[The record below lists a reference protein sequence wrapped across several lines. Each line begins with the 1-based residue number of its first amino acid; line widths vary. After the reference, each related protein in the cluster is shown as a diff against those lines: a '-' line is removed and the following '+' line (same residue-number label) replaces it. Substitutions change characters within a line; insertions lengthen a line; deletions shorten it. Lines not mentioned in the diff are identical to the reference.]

1 MSVKK
6 SCINVPTMF
15 YTGNEKS
22 PLHYGLSAEGYD
34 INVAMEGYDKNIW
47 VVDVKNNKKVW
58 IKKDSIIRI
67 EKEEPVIKDNSDTK
81 DVKEK
86 NNPTDYNI
94 FIKYRLHILKNDSKN
109 NTNKTN
115 FDLVR
120 AEWQN
125 LKKDNAESVDVG
137 RHGGTG
143 GRRCG
148 AARRALR
155 QGPRRGPRLR

>member
-6 SCINVPTMF
+6 SCINVPTML

-125 LKKDNAESVDVG
+125 LKKDTKKMKEIMIEAKNWYEVSKDTLV
-137 RHGGTG
+137 TKKS
-143 GRRCG
+143 
-148 AARRALR
+148 R
-155 QGPRRGPRLR
+155 QKVIKID

>member
-125 LKKDNAESVDVG
+125 LKKDTKKMKEIMIEAKNWYEVSKDTLV
-137 RHGGTG
+137 TKKS
-143 GRRCG
+143 
-148 AARRALR
+148 R
-155 QGPRRGPRLR
+155 QKVIKID

>member
-6 SCINVPTMF
+6 SCINVPTML

-67 EKEEPVIKDNSDTK
+67 EKEEPVMEDNSDTK

-125 LKKDNAESVDVG
+125 LKKDTKKMKEIMIEAKNWYEVSKDTLV
-137 RHGGTG
+137 TKKS
-143 GRRCG
+143 
-148 AARRALR
+148 R
-155 QGPRRGPRLR
+155 QKVIKID

>member
-125 LKKDNAESVDVG
+125 LKKDTKKMKEIMIEAKKWYEVSKDTLV
-137 RHGGTG
+137 TKKS
-143 GRRCG
+143 
-148 AARRALR
+148 R
-155 QGPRRGPRLR
+155 QKVIKID

>member
-125 LKKDNAESVDVG
+125 LKKDTKKMKEIMIEAKKWYEVSKEARDK
-137 RHGGTG
+137 GGIEAG
-143 GRRCG
+143 
-148 AARRALR
+148 
-155 QGPRRGPRLR
+155 

>member
-1 MSVKK
+1 MSVKQ

-22 PLHYGLSAEGYD
+22 PIHYGLSAEGYD

-67 EKEEPVIKDNSDTK
+67 EKEEPVIKDNSDSK

-109 NTNKTN
+109 NTNKMN

-125 LKKDNAESVDVG
+125 LKKDTKKMKEIMIEAKKWYEVSKDTLVTKKG
-137 RHGGTG
+137 R
-143 GRRCG
+143 
-148 AARRALR
+148 
-155 QGPRRGPRLR
+155 QKVIKID

>member
-34 INVAMEGYDKNIW
+34 INVAMEGHDKNIW

-67 EKEEPVIKDNSDTK
+67 EKEEPVIKDNSDSK
-81 DVKEK
+81 DIKEK

-94 FIKYRLHILKNDSKN
+94 FIKYRLYILKNDSK

-125 LKKDNAESVDVG
+125 LKKDAKKMKEIMIEAKKWYDVSKD
-137 RHGGTG
+137 T
-143 GRRCG
+143 
-148 AARRALR
+148 LVTKKTR
-155 QGPRRGPRLR
+155 QKVIKID

>member
-1 MSVKK
+1 MSAKK

-125 LKKDNAESVDVG
+125 LKKDTKKMKEIMIEAKKWYEVSKDTLV
-137 RHGGTG
+137 TKKS
-143 GRRCG
+143 
-148 AARRALR
+148 R
-155 QGPRRGPRLR
+155 QKVIKID

>member
-1 MSVKK
+1 
-6 SCINVPTMF
+6 MF

-125 LKKDNAESVDVG
+125 LKKDTKKMKEIMIEAKKWYEVSKDTLV
-137 RHGGTG
+137 TKKS
-143 GRRCG
+143 
-148 AARRALR
+148 R
-155 QGPRRGPRLR
+155 QKVIKID

>member
-22 PLHYGLSAEGYD
+22 PIHYGLSAEGYD

-67 EKEEPVIKDNSDTK
+67 EKEEPVIKDNSDSK

-109 NTNKTN
+109 NTNKMN

-125 LKKDNAESVDVG
+125 LKKDTKKMKEIMIEAKKWYEVSKDTLVTKKG
-137 RHGGTG
+137 R
-143 GRRCG
+143 
-148 AARRALR
+148 
-155 QGPRRGPRLR
+155 QKVIKID

>member
-6 SCINVPTMF
+6 SCINVPTML

-94 FIKYRLHILKNDSKN
+94 FIKYRLHMLKNDSKN

-125 LKKDNAESVDVG
+125 LKKDTKKMKEIMIEAKNWYEVSKDTLV
-137 RHGGTG
+137 TKKS
-143 GRRCG
+143 
-148 AARRALR
+148 R
-155 QGPRRGPRLR
+155 QKVIKID